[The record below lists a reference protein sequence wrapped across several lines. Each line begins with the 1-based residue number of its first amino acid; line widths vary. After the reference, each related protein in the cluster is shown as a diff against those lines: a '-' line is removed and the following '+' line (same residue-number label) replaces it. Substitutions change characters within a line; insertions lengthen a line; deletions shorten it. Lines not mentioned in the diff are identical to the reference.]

1 MLLQTFTVHPLGDS
15 TSLNT
20 NKSGMLSSKGV
31 SNDMMGRILFITFL
45 LLLSLFLFSEFSSE
59 AYDSHIYQ
67 FFTTSWDSTI
77 FTLTDIQS

>member
-1 MLLQTFTVHPLGDS
+1 MLLQTFTTPQGGS
-15 TSLNT
+15 TEV
-20 NKSGMLSSKGV
+20 NKPFIPSGGSS
-31 SNDMMGRILFITFL
+31 ILFITFVS
-45 LLLSLFLFSEFSSE
+45 LLSLFLFSEYGTE